1 MMPTSFYVHS
11 LIQILHFVSDDLVQC
26 DAATTIGELFGDEF
40 DDLDFELA
48 LTCFEATHKV
58 GFKDSFWELEMEDYE
73 EKSLEEFIEDY
84 LNPKEQ
90 TDPLFVTKRIL
101 FYEQSLSEVLR
112 EEYDGTDPELES

>member
-1 MMPTSFYVHS
+1 MMPTSFFVHS